1 MKLIIIIFLQLNL
14 SFSNLARFLSPSA
27 QKLVIDQPKI
37 NSIDPEIN
45 HKDNLQSKISLN
57 QNSPERS
64 LSNLNEREIKTNP
77 NEQEIKTNPNEQEI
91 KTNPN
96 EQEMKT
102 NPNEQEMKTNP
113 NEQEMKTNPNEPNKS
128 SPNLNNLEKNLE
140 EENPVE
146 PISQDNSNYP
156 NQRETGKKG
165 EKTDSSNYYF
175 NCLYLLICINLLY

>member
-1 MKLIIIIFLQLNL
+1 MKLIIIIFLKLNL
-14 SFSNLARFLSPSA
+14 SFSYLTRFLSPSA

-64 LSNLNEREIKTNP
+64 LSNPNEREIKTNP
-77 NEQEIKTNPNEQEI
+77 NEQEI
-91 KTNPN
+91 
-96 EQEMKT
+96 KT

-156 NQRETGKKG
+156 NQRETEKKG

-175 NCLYLLICINLLY
+175 NCLFLLICINLLY